1 MRKTK
6 IICTIGPASQSLE
19 MLKKMMEAGMSVA
32 RLNVAHGNVEEH
44 GARIA
49 TIRQAARE
57 IEKTVA
63 IMLDVKGPEVRIGA
77 VREGTILQ
85 PGARINLTTETVEG
99 DADRVTVTYKDLI
112 QDAVPG
118 IFILI
123 DDGLIRLQVES
134 VHGTEITCIIVNGG
148 PLKSRKGV
156 NIPELK
162 INLPGVTERDIQFIT
177 FGVEHGVDII
187 AASFVRKGADILEI
201 RDLLERLGAPNVK
214 IIAKIEDREGVER
227 LDEILAVADGI
238 MVARGD
244 MGVNL
249 RTEEVPMVQK
259 DIIRKCN
266 IAGKPVI
273 TATHMLESMQTN
285 PRPTRA
291 EASDVANAI
300 CDGSDAVML
309 SGESAA
315 GKYPLESVDIM
326 AHIAQ
331 YTEETR
337 KQLVAELPFAGGVES
352 VTEIICRAAVR
363 TARSL
368 DAAAIIAPTMSG
380 FSARMAAKYRPD
392 CLILALTP
400 SQDTI
405 AGLCMVQGV
414 VALKSEVFHDT
425 DEMIAQSIK
434 QAVSLG
440 YLKPGDLVV
449 LTAGVPVGRAG
460 ATNLIKVE
468 RVPQATAFDSADVV
482 LQGK

>member
-6 IICTIGPASQSLE
+6 IVCTIGPASESPE
-19 MLKKMMEAGMSVA
+19 MQKALMEAGMNVA
-32 RLNVAHGNVEEH
+32 RLNVAHGSFEEH
-44 GARIA
+44 ASRI
-49 TIRQAARE
+49 TVLRQAAQELGRD
-57 IEKTVA
+57 IA

-77 VREGTILQ
+77 VREGTVLR
-85 PGARINLTTETVEG
+85 PGDRIILTTEVVEG
-99 DADRVTVTYKDLI
+99 TAERVTVTYKELP

-118 IFILI
+118 LFVLI
-123 DDGLIRLQVES
+123 DDGLIRLRVEGS
-134 VHGTEITCIIVNGG
+134 SGTEVACTVINGG
-148 PLKSRKGV
+148 LLKSRKGV

-162 INLPGVTERDIQFIT
+162 INLPGVTERDVQFIT

-201 RDLLERLGAPNVK
+201 RELLEHLGAPHVK

-227 LDEILAVADGI
+227 LDEILEVSDGI

-273 TATHMLESMQTN
+273 TATHMLESMQVN

-291 EASDVANAI
+291 EAGDVANAV

-315 GKYPLESVDIM
+315 GRYPLESVEVM
-326 AHIAQ
+326 ASIARH
-331 YTEETR
+331 TEETR
-337 KQLVAELPFAGGVES
+337 KRLVPELPFAKEVES
-352 VTEIICRAAVR
+352 VTEVTCRAAVR
-363 TARSL
+363 TARAL
-368 DAAAIIAPTMSG
+368 RAAAIIAPTMTG

-392 CLILALTP
+392 CPILALTP
-400 SQDTI
+400 SADAI
-405 AGLCMVQGV
+405 AGLSMVQGV
-414 VALKSEVFHDT
+414 VALKSESYLDT
-425 DEMIAQSIK
+425 DRLIAESLK
-434 QAVSLG
+434 QAVAAG
-440 YLKPGDLVV
+440 YLEPGDLVV
-449 LTAGVPVGRAG
+449 VTAGVPVGHAG
-460 ATNLIKVE
+460 ATNLIKIE
-468 RVPQATAFDSADVV
+468 QVPQPNAFDDAANP
-482 LQGK
+482 LNG

>member
-6 IICTIGPASQSLE
+6 IVCTIGPASETVE
-19 MLKKMMEAGMSVA
+19 MQKALMEKGMDVA
-32 RLNVAHGNVEEH
+32 RLNVAHGNFEEH
-44 GARIA
+44 AARIKGL
-49 TIRQAARE
+49 RQAAAELNRD
-57 IEKTVA
+57 IA

-77 VREGTILQ
+77 VRADTVLR
-85 PGARINLTTETVEG
+85 PGDRITLTTEVVEG
-99 DADRVTVTYKDLI
+99 TAERVSVTYKELP

-118 IFILI
+118 LIILV

-134 VHGTEITCIIVNGG
+134 SNGTEVVCTVLNGG
-148 PLKSRKGV
+148 LLKSRKGV

-201 RDLLERLGAPNVK
+201 RELLERLGAPHVK

-227 LDEILAVADGI
+227 LDEILEVSDGI

-259 DIIRKCN
+259 DMIRKCN

-273 TATHMLESMQTN
+273 TATHMLESMQVN

-291 EASDVANAI
+291 EANDVANAV

-315 GKYPLESVDIM
+315 GRYPLESVEVMADI
-326 AHIAQ
+326 ARH
-331 YTEETR
+331 TEETR
-337 KQLVAELPFAGGVES
+337 KQLVPELPFAKDVEN
-352 VTEIICRAAVR
+352 VTEVTCRAAVR
-363 TARSL
+363 TARAL
-368 DAAAIIAPTMSG
+368 GAAAIIAPTMTG

-392 CLILALTP
+392 CPILALTP
-400 SQDTI
+400 SADAI
-405 AGLCMVQGV
+405 AGLSMVQGV
-414 VALKSEVFHDT
+414 VALQSESYLDT
-425 DEMIAQSIK
+425 DRLIAESLK
-434 QAVSLG
+434 QAVAAG
-440 YLKPGDLVV
+440 YLEPGDLVV
-449 LTAGVPVGRAG
+449 VTAGVPVGLAG
-460 ATNLIKVE
+460 ATNLIKIE
-468 RVPQATAFDSADVV
+468 QVPQPTAF
-482 LQGK
+482 

>member
-6 IICTIGPASQSLE
+6 IVCTIGPASQSAE
-19 MLKKMMEAGMSVA
+19 MLRKMMEAGMNVA
-32 RLNVAHGNVEEH
+32 RLNVAHGNFEEH
-44 GARIA
+44 GARIVS
-49 TIRQAARE
+49 IRQAALE
-57 IEKTVA
+57 TKKTVA

-77 VREGTILQ
+77 VQDGTVLQ
-85 PGARINLTTETVEG
+85 QGERISLTTETVEG
-99 DADRVTVTYKDLI
+99 NAERVTVTYKELT

-118 IFILI
+118 LIILI

-134 VHGTEITCIIVNGG
+134 VKGTEITCIVINGG
-148 PLKSRKGV
+148 LLKSRKGV

-162 INLPGVTERDIQFIT
+162 INLPGVTERDVQFIT

-201 RDLLERLGAPNVK
+201 RELLQKLGAPHVK
-214 IIAKIEDREGVER
+214 IIAKIEDREGVDR
-227 LDEILAVADGI
+227 LDEILEVSDGI

-273 TATHMLESMQTN
+273 TATHMLESMQSN

-291 EASDVANAI
+291 EAGDVANAI

-326 AHIAQ
+326 ARIAE
-331 YTEETR
+331 YTEESR
-337 KQLVAELPFAGGVES
+337 KQLIPELPFAGGMEN
-352 VTEIICRAAVR
+352 VTEIICRGAVR
-363 TARSL
+363 TARQIG
-368 DAAAIIAPTMSG
+368 AAAIIAPTMSG

-392 CLILALTP
+392 CPILALTP
-400 SQDTI
+400 SEEAV

-414 VALKSEVFHDT
+414 IALKSEVFLDT

-434 QAVSLG
+434 QAVSVG

-449 LTAGVPVGRAG
+449 ITAGVPVGRAG

-468 RVPQATAFDSADVV
+468 RVPQATEFDFIDAA
-482 LQGK
+482 LQG